1 MRDTINFLNFNV
13 IFPVVYLVE
22 AHFLFILCYEGIEL
36 FVFQCLFALLGGFSI
51 FDIRNSDLDRR
62 DLVVC
67 LRIWHLRRALVNF
80 SYDNI
85 KEV

>member
-51 FDIRNSDLDRR
+51 FDIRNIDFDRR
-62 DLVVC
+62 DLIVC
-67 LRIWHLRRALVNF
+67 LGIWYFRRALVNF